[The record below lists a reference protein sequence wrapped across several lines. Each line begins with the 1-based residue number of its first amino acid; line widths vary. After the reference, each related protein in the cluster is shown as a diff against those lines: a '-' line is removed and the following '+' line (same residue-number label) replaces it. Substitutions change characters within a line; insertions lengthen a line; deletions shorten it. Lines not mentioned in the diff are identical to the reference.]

1 MESIKF
7 TSYTLDEDRGK
18 LYIWGIAGSGKGAGF
33 VEYDIPAADATV
45 EVGAATGYVN
55 MEAKPVNTTADE
67 QVFVKQLVVDSRD
80 GRVYFGF
87 RADAGDPSGVGTGL
101 VYYDPATKKCYRYA
115 KTDDEILGVT
125 INPTATKL
133 F

>member
-1 MESIKF
+1 TEAS
-7 TSYTLDEDRGK
+7 L
-18 LYIWGIAGSGKGAGF
+18 
-33 VEYDIPAADATV
+33 TV
-45 EVGAATGYVN
+45 KDYVGYVN
-55 MEAKPVNTTADE
+55 MEAKAVNTTADE
-67 QVFVKQLVVDSRD
+67 PVFVKQMVIDSRN

-87 RADAGDPSGVGTGL
+87 RAEVGDVWGGGTGL

-115 KTDDEILGVT
+115 NTSEEILGVT

>member
-1 MESIKF
+1 
-7 TSYTLDEDRGK
+7 
-18 LYIWGIAGSGKGAGF
+18 
-33 VEYDIPAADATV
+33 
-45 EVGAATGYVN
+45 

-101 VYYDPATKKCYRYA
+101 VYYDPETKKCYRYA